1 MTTDME
7 LHLFF
12 SIGIMLVA
20 GLCFG
25 RLAKKLKL
33 PNVTGYLVAGLVIGP
48 FVLNIVPQ
56 NTVSDLSFVSE
67 AALGFIALS
76 IGGEFKLSYFKRV
89 GAMPVII
96 AVFEGVIA
104 MAFVTIALCL
114 AGFTLQFA
122 LVLGAIAS
130 ATAPAATIMVIR
142 QYRAKGPVTETLM
155 SVVAL
160 DDAVALI
167 SFGFA
172 VAIAQSM
179 NTPGVSVVQSI
190 LQPFAQV
197 SISLGLG
204 AGLGFLLNLP
214 MRFFKKDSNR
224 MCAMIAF
231 VLIAIAL
238 ADLTGASSLLTCM
251 ALGAVFINACP
262 DAPAAMKI
270 TDYITPPVF
279 MLFFVLSGASLDI
292 TILPSLGIVGVIYIL
307 MRIAGKITGSW
318 LGATISKAPAAVRKY
333 LGPALIPQAGVAIG
347 LSLLAE
353 QVVPDYAAQIR
364 AVVLCA
370 TLVYELIGPV
380 ISKITLQ
387 KAGEIQKTA

>member
-1 MTTDME
+1 M
-7 LHLFF
+7 
-12 SIGIMLVA
+12 G
-20 GLCFG
+20 
-25 RLAKKLKL
+25 
-33 PNVTGYLVAGLVIGP
+33 
-48 FVLNIVPQ
+48 
-56 NTVSDLSFVSE
+56 
-67 AALGFIALS
+67 
-76 IGGEFKLSYFKRV
+76 
-89 GAMPVII
+89 
-96 AVFEGVIA
+96 
-104 MAFVTIALCL
+104 
-114 AGFTLQFA
+114 
-122 LVLGAIAS
+122 
-130 ATAPAATIMVIR
+130 
-142 QYRAKGPVTETLM
+142 
-155 SVVAL
+155 
-160 DDAVALI
+160 
-167 SFGFA
+167 
-172 VAIAQSM
+172 
-179 NTPGVSVVQSI
+179 
-190 LQPFAQV
+190 
-197 SISLGLG
+197 ISLGLG